1 MKKLAMLVALLLA
14 AAFAQAQECSD
25 PLGCI
30 EVGPDDPIVLAYML
44 TTSGGTA
51 FLGED
56 SLGGVKLAISARGE
70 FLGREIELVGE
81 DSLCSAEGGQAAA
94 QRLAADTSIVGIVG
108 SSCSSEAAAALPI
121 ISEAGMLMVSPS
133 NTAPRLTEADADKG
147 GIWQAGYYRTAHN
160 DLFQGKIA
168 ADFAY
173 TVKGFKKV
181 ATVHDGSPYAES
193 LQAVMAEEFAKL
205 GGEVVFQGAINVG
218 DTDMTAILTEIA
230 ATSPDVIYFPIFQP
244 EADFFTAQAKTIS
257 GLENTVLMGADAA
270 YSDSFPE
277 AAGAASVGV
286 FMSGPYVSGEAYDK
300 LLTAWADELG
310 GVPPSG
316 FHAHAYDAAN
326 MILDAVEKVA
336 VDTDGTLSIGRQA
349 MRDALSG
356 LTGYTGV
363 IGQIACNATGDCAT
377 GEAIAVFEITQA
389 ELDGNWPAPVAWK
402 PGQ

>member
-14 AAFAQAQECSD
+14 GAFVQAQCSD
-25 PLGCI
+25 PLGCV
-30 EVGPDDPIVLAYML
+30 EVGPDDPIVVAYML

-56 SLGGVKLAISARGE
+56 SKGGIEIAIAQRGQV
-70 FLGREIELVGE
+70 LGRDIELVGE
-81 DSLCSAEGGQAAA
+81 DSLCSAEGGQTAA
-94 QRLAADTSIVGIVG
+94 QRLAADESIVGIVG
-108 SSCSSEAAAALPI
+108 SSCSSEAAAGLPI

-133 NTAPRLTEADADKG
+133 NTAPRLTEADPDKG
-147 GIWQAGYYRTAHN
+147 GIWQPGYYRTAHN

-173 TVKGFKKV
+173 TVKGYRKV

-193 LQAVMAEEFAKL
+193 LQAVMADEFAKL

-218 DTDMTAILTEIA
+218 DTDFTAILTEIA
-230 ATSPDVIYFPIFQP
+230 AAKPDIIYYPIFQP
-244 EADFFTAQAKTIS
+244 EADFFTAQARTTA
-257 GLENTVLMGADAA
+257 GLEKTVLMGADAA
-270 YSDSFPE
+270 LSDSFPE

-286 FMSGPYVSGEAYDK
+286 YLSGPYVEGEAYDK
-300 LLTAWADELG
+300 LLAAWADQIG

-316 FHAHAYDAAN
+316 FHAHAYDATN

-336 VDTDGTLSIGRQA
+336 VDNGGTLYIGRQA
-349 MRDALSG
+349 MRDALNSLSG
-356 LTGYTGV
+356 YSGI
-363 IGQIACNATGDCAT
+363 IGQISCNATGDCAT
-377 GEAIAVFEITQA
+377 GEAIAVFEVTQA
-389 ELDGNWPAPVAWK
+389 ELDGNWPPPVAWK